1 MVTIVGDLL
10 TVLMAWASLISG
22 YPYPEVLPQIVYADQ
37 AHFVEKLCDGVDT
50 KKDPCDARAYY
61 NDEDDAR
68 IYLNTKHW
76 EINKEWTPYQTGVIV
91 HEMVH
96 YLQDLSGKYD
106 GYADWNDD
114 KLCAARKERQI
125 EAYTTQDIYL
135 LEVFGARR
143 LLPRYY
149 DECGWQ

>member
-1 MVTIVGDLL
+1 
-10 TVLMAWASLISG
+10 MAWASLLSG
-22 YPYPEVLPQIVYADQ
+22 YEYPEIMPLIVYADHS
-37 AHFVEKLCDGVDT
+37 HFVEKLCDGVDT
-50 KKDPCDARAYY
+50 KKDPCVGRAYY
-61 NDEDDAR
+61 NDEEDAR
-68 IYLNTKHW
+68 IYLNTKYW
-76 EINKEWTPYQTGVIV
+76 EINKEWTPYQTSIIV

-106 GYADWNDD
+106 GYTAWNTD

-125 EAYTTQDIYL
+125 EAYTTQDKYL
-135 LEVFGARR
+135 LEVFGHRR